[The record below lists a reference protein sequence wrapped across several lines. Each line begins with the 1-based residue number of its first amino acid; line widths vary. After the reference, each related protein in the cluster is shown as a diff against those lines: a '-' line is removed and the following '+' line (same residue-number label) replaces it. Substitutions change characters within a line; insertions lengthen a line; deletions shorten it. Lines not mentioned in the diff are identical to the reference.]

1 MSNLIN
7 IPNTLHVIKN
17 KNKMYTTV
25 INKKHYICTFIEKKT
40 SYSCIKFLTQH
51 KQKYGI
57 WPLID
62 SYSNNNKVELKELIN
77 NKKGIDYIS
86 NSIYVE
92 KYNLDFFKIIASVT
106 NLGIM
111 AISDFDYILSPSK
124 INIIVKGSDITNDL
138 VIDKSDLLNLN
149 LTTLNNLYEL
159 DNLYENTDYN
169 MLLKHEIFNLSN
181 EGIINDINDDD
192 IEYL

>member
-1 MSNLIN
+1 MSNLVN

-17 KNKMYTTV
+17 KNKIYTTV
-25 INKKHYICTFIEKKT
+25 INKKQYICTFIEKKT

-62 SYSNNNKVELKELIN
+62 SYSDNNKVELKEIID
-77 NKKGIDYIS
+77 NKKINVNYIS
-86 NSIYVE
+86 NSIYIE
-92 KYNLDFFKIIASVT
+92 KYNLDFFKIIGSIT

-111 AISDFDYILSPSK
+111 AISEFDYILSPSK
-124 INIIVKGSDITNDL
+124 VNIIVKGSDITNDL
-138 VIDKSDLLNLN
+138 IISNDDLNKLNLS
-149 LTTLNNLYEL
+149 TLNNIYNL

-169 MLLKHEIFNLSN
+169 MLLKHDDFNLLDN
-181 EGIINDINDDD
+181 DD
-192 IEYL
+192 IELL